1 MQFKNLYSPYICP
14 LHSIRRQIVSKFIYA
29 SILSLSFL
37 TLSPL
42 SATAGWQD
50 ELKKAGK
57 KIEQVK
63 KSISNP
69 QGPEA
74 KKMLGSDARRFLQDP
89 QTEIDRFCNSAAGR
103 AQGLLQGVASV
114 FNPQPTECDEG
125 FFPSPSAS
133 K

>member
-50 ELKKAGK
+50 ELRKAAKKVDL
-57 KIEQVK
+57 VK
-63 KSISNP
+63 KSIRDP

-74 KKMLGSDARRFLQDP
+74 KKMLGSDMRRFLQSP
-89 QTEIDRFCNSAAGR
+89 ETEIDRFCNSAAGK
-103 AQGLLQGVASV
+103 AQSLLQGVAQV
-114 FNPQPTECDEG
+114 LNPQPTECDEG

>member
-1 MQFKNLYSPYICP
+1 M
-14 LHSIRRQIVSKFIYA
+14 SKFIYA

>member
-50 ELKKAGK
+50 ELRKAGQK
-57 KIEQVK
+57 VNQVK
-63 KSISNP
+63 KSIRDP

-74 KKMLGSDARRFLQDP
+74 KKLLGADVRNFLQDP
-89 QTEIDRFCNSAAGR
+89 QTQIDKFCNSAAGK
-103 AQGLLQGVASV
+103 AEGLLQGVASV
-114 FNPQPTECDEG
+114 FNPQPTDCDEG

>member
-50 ELKKAGK
+50 ELRKAAKKVDL
-57 KIEQVK
+57 VK
-63 KSISNP
+63 KSIRDP

-74 KKMLGSDARRFLQDP
+74 KKMLGSDMRRFLQSP
-89 QTEIDRFCNSAAGR
+89 ETEIDRFCNSAGK
-103 AQGLLQGVASV
+103 AQGLLQGVAQV
-114 FNPQPTECDEG
+114 LNPQPTECDEG

>member
-1 MQFKNLYSPYICP
+1 MQFKNLYSPYIC
-14 LHSIRRQIVSKFIYA
+14 LLMECRRQIVSKFIYA

-50 ELKKAGK
+50 ELRKAAKKVDL
-57 KIEQVK
+57 VK
-63 KSISNP
+63 KSIRDP

-74 KKMLGSDARRFLQDP
+74 KKMLGSDMRRFLQSP
-89 QTEIDRFCNSAAGR
+89 ETEIDRFCNSAASK
-103 AQGLLQGVASV
+103 AQGLLQGVAQV
-114 FNPQPTECDEG
+114 LNPQPTECDEG

>member
-1 MQFKNLYSPYICP
+1 MQFKNLYSPYICS

-89 QTEIDRFCNSAAGR
+89 QHEIDRFCNSAAGR

>member
-1 MQFKNLYSPYICP
+1 MAIQNLYSPYICP

-50 ELKKAGK
+50 ELRKAGQK
-57 KIEQVK
+57 VNQVK
-63 KSISNP
+63 KSIRDP

-74 KKMLGSDARRFLQDP
+74 KKLLGADVRNFLQDP
-89 QTEIDRFCNSAAGR
+89 QTQIDKFCNSAAGK
-103 AQGLLQGVASV
+103 AEGLLQGVASV
-114 FNPQPTECDEG
+114 FNPQPTDCDEG

>member
-1 MQFKNLYSPYICP
+1 M
-14 LHSIRRQIVSKFIYA
+14 
-29 SILSLSFL
+29 SLSFL

-50 ELKKAGK
+50 EIRKAAKKVN
-57 KIEQVK
+57 QVK
-63 KSISNP
+63 KSIHDP

-74 KKMLGSDARRFLQDP
+74 KKMLGSDMRRFLQNP
-89 QTEIDRFCNSAAGR
+89 ETEIDRFCNSAAGK